1 MSMLFLKKKPASLI
15 IVLKN
20 RPEGIYL
27 SKLALEAGATYV
39 FSTKQIDIMKA
50 TGLVTVEKR
59 GKFRIAKLT
68 DLGRDVANAV
78 DSVMKFE
85 KPKAPVQEQQQV

>member
-1 MSMLFLKKKPASLI
+1 MLFLKKKPAQMIL
-15 IVLKN
+15 VLKN

-39 FSTKQIDIMKA
+39 YTTKQIDIMKA
-50 TGLVTVEKR
+50 IDLVVVEPK
-59 GKFRIAKLT
+59 GKFRIVKLT
-68 DLGRDVANAV
+68 DLGRSVASAV

-85 KPKAPVQEQQQV
+85 KPKVSSPEQQL

>member
-1 MSMLFLKKKPASLI
+1 MLFLKKKSASLI

-39 FSTKQIDIMKA
+39 YSTKQVDIMKA
-50 TGLVTVEKR
+50 TGLVTVEHR

-85 KPKAPVQEQQQV
+85 KPKPVAQEQQV

>member
-1 MSMLFLKKKPASLI
+1 MLFLKKKPAQI
-15 IVLKN
+15 ILVLKN

-39 FSTKQIDIMKA
+39 YTTKQIDIMKA
-50 TGLVTVEKR
+50 MDLVVVEPK
-59 GKFRIAKLT
+59 GKFRIVKLT
-68 DLGRDVANAV
+68 DNGKSVAATV

-85 KPKAPVQEQQQV
+85 KPKVIQSSEQQL